1 MEFADKIR
9 IPKLNGVIM
18 RGPHIAKSS
27 NGTLVITGHHLIF
40 SSRADDVELWILNR
54 NIDIIERKLNS
65 VTLKCKDFRIIVFDM
80 PYIEQAAS
88 VAASIESLMLTDTE
102 HFHHIVGN
110 KVAVNECRSP
120 FDVQSQ
126 CEKLIAG
133 DKMWRISEVNKA
145 YRVCSS
151 YPELTVVPSNVDD
164 AMLIASAK
172 FRQNGRYP
180 VLSYRHEKGSVL
192 MRSSQPLVG
201 PSSKRCKQDER
212 VINSVLGPGKRG
224 YIIDTRSIANAAS
237 AKARG
242 GGFEMETHYPQWRR
256 VNSALERH
264 NVLLDSLSK
273 LVEACNDTTCSID
286 RWLNKLNGSEWL
298 SHVKDTLNAACLV
311 AQCLNQEKASVL
323 VHGSEST
330 DATLVL
336 ISLTQLI
343 LNPECRTIVG
353 FESLIEREWLQAG
366 YPFETR
372 HKSGCYNAARTKQS
386 SSSSSKVFHHGSGAT
401 FLLFIDC
408 TWQIH
413 YQFPCCFQFST
424 NFLISIVD
432 HAYCSDFG
440 TFYGNCEADRKT
452 NRYARPNLWS
462 HFDQKKD
469 EITNPLYLPN
479 SNVLWPSVAP
489 FSIELWREMY
499 LRWSINQNHQK
510 IYAKA
515 IGDLMKHHQ
524 ELKALA
530 IKLRDEAQESSNKYI

>member
-9 IPKLNGVIM
+9 IPKLNGVTM
-18 RGPHIAKSS
+18 RGPHIS
-27 NGTLVITGHHLIF
+27 NTSTGTLVITGHHLIF
-40 SSRADDVELWILNR
+40 SSRSEDVELWILNR
-54 NIDIIERKLNS
+54 NIDIVEKKLNTI
-65 VTLKCKDFRIIVFDM
+65 TLKCKDFRIIVFDM
-80 PYIEQAAS
+80 PYIEQATS
-88 VAASIESLMLTDTE
+88 VAASIESLIMTDE
-102 HFHHIVGN
+102 ADYLHHMFSN
-110 KVAVNECRSP
+110 KSNEYRSP

-126 CEKLIAG
+126 CEKLVAG
-133 DKMWRISEVNKA
+133 DSMWRISQVNKS
-145 YRVCSS
+145 YRVCGT

-164 AMLIASAK
+164 TMLIASAK
-172 FRQNGRYP
+172 FRQNGRFP

-201 PSSKRCKQDER
+201 SSSKRCKQDER

-224 YIIDTRSIANAAS
+224 YIIDTRSVANATN

-242 GGFEMETHYPQWRR
+242 GGFEMEAHYPQWRR

-273 LVEACNDTTCSID
+273 IVEACNDTTCTIE

-311 AQCLNQEKASVL
+311 AQCLNKERASVL

-366 YPFETR
+366 HPFETR
-372 HKSGCYNAARTKQS
+372 HKSGCYNAARSKVS

-401 FLLFIDC
+401 FLLFLDC

-413 YQFPCCFQFST
+413 NQFPCCFEFST
-424 NFLISIVD
+424 NFLSSLVD
-432 HAYCSDFG
+432 HSYCSDFS
-440 TFYGNCEADRKT
+440 TFYGNCESDRK
-452 NRYARPNLWS
+452 NNQYGKPNLWS
-462 HFDQKKD
+462 HFDQKID
-469 EITNPLYLPN
+469 EIINPLYLHTN
-479 SNVLWPSVAP
+479 NVIWPSVAP
-489 FSIELWREMY
+489 FSIELWRDMY
-499 LRWSINQNHQK
+499 LRWSIDQTHQK
-510 IYAKA
+510 KYKKSID
-515 IGDLMKHHQ
+515 DLIKRNK
-524 ELKALA
+524 ELKVLA
-530 IKLRDEAQESSNKYI
+530 TKLLNETQDSGNKST

>member
-9 IPKLNGVIM
+9 IPKLNGVTM
-18 RGPHIAKSS
+18 RGPHIS
-27 NGTLVITGHHLIF
+27 NTSTGTLVITGHHLIF
-40 SSRADDVELWILNR
+40 SSISEDVELWILNH
-54 NIDIIERKLNS
+54 NIDIVERKLNTI
-65 VTLKCKDFRIIVFDM
+65 TLKCKDFRIIVFDM

-88 VAASIESLMLTDTE
+88 VAASIESLIMTDEADYLHHVFSNKTNE
-102 HFHHIVGN
+102 H
-110 KVAVNECRSP
+110 RSL

-126 CEKLIAG
+126 CENLVAG
-133 DKMWRISEVNKA
+133 DSMWRISHVNKS

-164 AMLIASAK
+164 NMLIASAK
-172 FRQNGRYP
+172 FRQNGRFP

-201 PSSKRCKQDER
+201 SSSKRCKQDER

-224 YIIDTRSIANAAS
+224 YIIDTRSVANATN

-242 GGFEMETHYPQWRR
+242 GGFEMEAHYPQWRR

-273 LVEACNDTTCSID
+273 MIEACNDITCTID

-311 AQCLNQEKASVL
+311 AQCLNQERASVL

-366 YPFETR
+366 HPFETR
-372 HKSGCYNAARTKQS
+372 HKSGCYNAAR
-386 SSSSSKVFHHGSGAT
+386 SKIVHGKYTINFHVVFNFQQIFCHHLLIIHIVQILVHFMVIVRLIGKKIVTEDRIYGLILIKKSMR
-401 FLLFIDC
+401 LLILFIC
-408 TWQIH
+408 LQI
-413 YQFPCCFQFST
+413 
-424 NFLISIVD
+424 
-432 HAYCSDFG
+432 
-440 TFYGNCEADRKT
+440 
-452 NRYARPNLWS
+452 
-462 HFDQKKD
+462 
-469 EITNPLYLPN
+469 
-479 SNVLWPSVAP
+479 
-489 FSIELWREMY
+489 M
-499 LRWSINQNHQK
+499 
-510 IYAKA
+510 
-515 IGDLMKHHQ
+515 
-524 ELKALA
+524 
-530 IKLRDEAQESSNKYI
+530 